1 MLSRTRTLDQRLMRR
16 RCVACGYD
24 GSLLRNGFATRCAKC
39 GCDLRKRPARSY
51 VEMEGLSWGDQRR
64 PVGPTGFDPEP
75 HVLSRWFAFLFLVML
90 MLVTIIALASATL
103 PV

>member
-75 HVLSRWFAFLFLVML
+75 HRSQIRSVTFRFLGLL
-90 MLVTIIALASATL
+90 DSEGDE
-103 PV
+103 

>member
-1 MLSRTRTLDQRLMRR
+1 MRR

-24 GSLLRNGFATRCAKC
+24 GSLLRNGFAVRCAKC

-51 VEMEGLSWGDQRR
+51 VEMEGLPPWGIQRS
-64 PVGPTGFDPEP
+64 PIGPTGFDPEP
-75 HVLSRWFAFLFLVML
+75 HVLSRWFTFLFLVML